1 MDAKRYMNPK
11 TKGAHAA
18 PMRMP
23 HRTERACGIILSE
36 VGYQQVESEA
46 RENGER

>member
-1 MDAKRYMNPK
+1 MNPK
-11 TKGAHAA
+11 TKGVHAA
-18 PMRMP
+18 PMWMLY
-23 HRTERACGIILSE
+23 RTERAGGIILSE